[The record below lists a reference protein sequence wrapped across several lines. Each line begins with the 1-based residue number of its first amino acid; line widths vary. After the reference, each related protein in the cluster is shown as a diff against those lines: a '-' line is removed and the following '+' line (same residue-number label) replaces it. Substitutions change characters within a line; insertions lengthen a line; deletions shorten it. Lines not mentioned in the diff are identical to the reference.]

1 MLSTL
6 LIQIILLYG
15 QTWAEQHAQYTV
27 QDQLGRKRV
36 YHYIKEAKLLL
47 PLYIYC
53 TFIRPKPTEQCA
65 EVAEVLAVNR
75 SKVVEEQN
83 LE

>member
-6 LIQIILLYG
+6 LIQIKLLYG
-15 QTWAEQHAQYTV
+15 QGRATCTVHCTV
-27 QDQLGRKRV
+27 QDQPGRKRV
-36 YHYIKEAKLLL
+36 YHYIKEAKILL